1 MTAISPATTIGRIVA
16 EAPQLARLFEQWH
29 IDYCCGGKRP
39 LSEAC
44 QERGLDVQT
53 VLTRLQEAEGEPQ
66 GTSQTDWTTAPLASL
81 CENIERTHHDYLRR
95 ELPRLTAIIAKVVN
109 AHGAKHPELAA
120 VQQTFA
126 DLRAELEPHMV
137 KEECILFP
145 SIRYLESTG
154 RAAQFPF
161 GSVANPIRVMVSEH
175 DHAGD
180 ALERLR
186 KLTGDYQ
193 PPPGACNTYRVML
206 EGLAALERDMHQ
218 HVHKENSILF
228 PRAVELESRLGG
240 ASEAAHECDCHC
252 STK

>member
-1 MTAISPATTIGRIVA
+1 VTAISSTTTVGRIVA
-16 EAPQLARLFEQWH
+16 QSPHLARLFEQWQ

-39 LSEAC
+39 LNVAC
-44 QERGLDVQT
+44 QERGLDIQA
-53 VLTRLQEAEGEPQ
+53 VLTRLQEAEPQ
-66 GTSQTDWTTAPLASL
+66 ETSPTDWTTAPLASL

-109 AHGAKHPELAA
+109 AHGARHPELAT

-126 DLRAELEPHMV
+126 ELRAELEPHMV
-137 KEECILFP
+137 KEECVLFP

-154 RAAQFPF
+154 QAVQFPF
-161 GSVANPIRVMVSEH
+161 GSVANPIRVMVNEH
-175 DHAGD
+175 DHTGD

-206 EGLAALERDMHQ
+206 EGLATLERDMHV

-228 PRAVELESRLGG
+228 PRAVELEGRLGG
-240 ASEAAHECDCHC
+240 ASEAAHECGCHC